1 LSSSTGHPAVRA
13 IAPLFGTWDTWG
25 DHYYPGGMLIKE
37 SEFRALAEARGL
49 RWERPAYFGEDY
61 ADTLMI
67 WRGRFDHA
75 VETGRLPPGFDA
87 RFVRLW
93 RYYLM
98 YCEGGFRGGGIDVA
112 QVTLVKPA

>member
-1 LSSSTGHPAVRA
+1 LFEAYASSVDFIQAY
-13 IAPLFGTWDTWG
+13 IF
-25 DHYYPGGMLIKE
+25 PGGMLIKE
-37 SEFRALAEARGL
+37 SEFRSLAVARGL
-49 RWERPAYFGEDY
+49 SWERPAYFGEDY

-75 VETGRLPPGFDA
+75 VKTGRLPSGFDE
-87 RFVRLW
+87 RFIRLW

-112 QVTLVKPA
+112 QVTLVKQA